1 MESPNHTLPQRPRL
15 HPLVATAAA
24 SVIVLSVVGIGVLVM
39 NHSNATPSPY
49 DAPATQSRAASE
61 PSASKPIA
69 APPARL
75 ASATPQPHRPSPP
88 SYDAPRAPA
97 YGYPAATARNAV
109 CHTCGVVA
117 SIRDIKVKGEGTGVG
132 GVGGAVV
139 GGLLGNQVGAGRGKA
154 LATIAGAVGGAFAG
168 NAIEKNVRA
177 RVEHQ
182 MVVRLDDGGTRTFTQ
197 ASPFGFGI
205 GERVRIVDGH
215 VERG

>member
-1 MESPNHTLPQRPRL
+1 MESSNHSPPQRPRL

-24 SVIVLSVVGIGVLVM
+24 SVIALSVVGIGVLVM

-49 DAPATQSRAASE
+49 DAPVTQSRASSERPASN
-61 PSASKPIA
+61 PAV

-75 ASATPQPHRPSPP
+75 ASSTPQPYRPSTP
-88 SYDAPRAPA
+88 SYSAPRAPA
-97 YGYPAATARNAV
+97 YDHPSATARNAV
-109 CHTCGVVA
+109 CHTCGVVD

-139 GGLLGNQVGAGRGKA
+139 GGLLGNQIGAGRGKA
-154 LATIAGAVGGAFAG
+154 LATVAGAVGGAFAG

-182 MVVRLDDGGTRTFTQ
+182 MVVRLDDGSTRTFTQ
-197 ASPFGFGI
+197 TSPFGFGV
-205 GERVRIVDGH
+205 GERVRIVDGR

>member
-1 MESPNHTLPQRPRL
+1 MESPNNPSPRRPRL

-49 DAPATQSRAASE
+49 DAPGSQPQAASGQ
-61 PSASKPIA
+61 PAPKVVQPVPAHVAS
-69 APPARL
+69 
-75 ASATPQPHRPSPP
+75 STPTPHRPSTP
-88 SYDAPRAPA
+88 SYGPPRAPVYDNPPRVA
-97 YGYPAATARNAV
+97 QAAV
-109 CHTCGVVA
+109 CRACGVVD
-117 SIRDIKVKGEGTGVG
+117 SIRDIKVKGQGTGVG

-168 NAIEKNVRA
+168 NAIEKNVRSE
-177 RVEHQ
+177 VEHQ
-182 MVVRLDDGGTRTFTQ
+182 MVVRFDDGSTRTFTQ
-197 ASPFGFGI
+197 MSPFAFGV
-205 GERVRIVDGH
+205 GERVRIVDGR